1 MLFFHEFHYI
11 FMIYASKKQNV
22 LDFRTFSEKNFRF
35 QNVSPDDDDDDG
47 DDDDADGDDDDGDD
61 DNDDDDDDDVDVS
74 PTPMTLQLFSAVT
87 SETQLTTG
95 NHICPN
101 Y

>member
-22 LDFRTFSEKNFRF
+22 LDFRTFSEKKFRF

-47 DDDDADGDDDDGDD
+47 DDDDADDDDDDG
-61 DNDDDDDDDVDVS
+61 DVDVS

>member
-1 MLFFHEFHYI
+1 MDRI
-11 FMIYASKKQNV
+11 KDSVGGDQ
-22 LDFRTFSEKNFRF
+22 
-35 QNVSPDDDDDDG
+35 DDDDDD
-47 DDDDADGDDDDGDD
+47 DVDDDGDGD
-61 DNDDDDDDDVDVS
+61 DGDDDDDVDVS

-87 SETQLTTG
+87 SETQLSTG